1 MAEEILS
8 FPEDFPPGS
17 LLPQSHWC
25 QPSPTPQARGGQE
38 GTGGSASHPGHPKP
52 QDLATPAPSSRKA
65 PSWRSWEPVRIY
77 VTDMLGLSSAISLFS
92 KLCVFF
98 AFYASLS
105 VLYVFLF
112 CFALGLL
119 GVFFAVKILEVF
131 FKMTFHYIYFW

>member
-77 VTDMLGLSSAISLFS
+77 VTDMLGLSSAISLCFLS
-92 KLCVFF
+92 YVSFLPFMPPLVFCMF
-98 AFYASLS
+98 
-105 VLYVFLF
+105 F
-112 CFALGLL
+112 CFVLL
-119 GVFFAVKILEVF
+119 WVCWGFFLQSK
-131 FKMTFHYIYFW
+131 Y